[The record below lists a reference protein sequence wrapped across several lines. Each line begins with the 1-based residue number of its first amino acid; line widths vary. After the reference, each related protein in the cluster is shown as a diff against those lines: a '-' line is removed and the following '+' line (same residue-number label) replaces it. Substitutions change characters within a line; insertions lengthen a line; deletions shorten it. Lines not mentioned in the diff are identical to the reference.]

1 MKQASCSTRF
11 AVARGACGLLAIFL
25 LSMAGG
31 CGGDAQLML
40 AGADAIEVIAGQ
52 QQQAID
58 EYHAELQ
65 SLDDDREAAVVD
77 AFIVRIERDVPGDP
91 SSGDAHAAA
100 FRQALAKIRAD
111 RDVEYARHGAASD
124 NTGELCK
131 IAEGLRQVALESLTF
146 QDELR
151 RYVTGL
157 IEARRRAA
165 EQSEPQAP
173 QEESDAQ

>member
-1 MKQASCSTRF
+1 MKLASYSTRF
-11 AVARGACGLLAIFL
+11 AAARGACGLLAIFL

-40 AGADAIEVIAGQ
+40 VGADAVEVIADQ

-58 EYHAELQ
+58 EYHAEVQ
-65 SLDDDREAAVVD
+65 ALDDDREAAVVD
-77 AFIVRIERDVPGDP
+77 AFVVRIQGDVPTDP

-100 FRQALAKIRAD
+100 FREALAKIRAD
-111 RDVEYARHGAASD
+111 RDVEYVRHRAASD
-124 NTGELCK
+124 NTSELRE

-157 IEARRRAA
+157 IEARQRAA
-165 EQSEPQAP
+165 EQNEPQAP